1 MGLKS
6 KAKSED
12 SRFTMSTSTMKEPTL
27 VTAKKI
33 KLQANLPSLNEPFD
47 SLKNFNPLKSTKT
60 KKPSSKSNSTSR
72 MSMSLGTTK
81 AYQFQSLTFTNKSAS
96 VKNTDSLSLMST
108 WKTWEKFEFKPNN
121 PDLLLKCKSAL
132 DQQSSY
138 PKLSILVLRLTLKL
152 LLLSVKLP
160 TKSKNNNSLGL
171 STEKSSTCPPKK
183 NVKNKKRNS
192 TLSLKVKNKFFKYSE
207 SALMIT

>member
-1 MGLKS
+1 MG
-6 KAKSED
+6 
-12 SRFTMSTSTMKEPTL
+12 
-27 VTAKKI
+27 
-33 KLQANLPSLNEPFD
+33 
-47 SLKNFNPLKSTKT
+47 
-60 KKPSSKSNSTSR
+60 
-72 MSMSLGTTK
+72 
-81 AYQFQSLTFTNKSAS
+81 TFTNKSAS
-96 VKNTDSLSLMST
+96 VKNTDFLSLMSI
-108 WKTWEKFEFKPNN
+108 WKTWEKFEFKLNN
-121 PDLLLKCKSAL
+121 PDLLLRCKSAL

-138 PKLSILVLRLTLKL
+138 PKLSILVLWLTLKL
-152 LLLSVKLP
+152 LLLNVKLL